1 MKTVEYGQFSAYTRE
16 QNAEAIAKV
25 RELMTRPDSAR
36 NFSPS
41 ARYAVSQLLA
51 YAMQERQYRQSCEQK
66 MDSYLEYITLCM
78 KMLHERDLTV
88 TNLKQQLS
96 FAQQVLADTG
106 V

>member
-25 RELMTRPDSAR
+25 HDLMTCPDSAR

-51 YAMQERQYRQSCEQK
+51 YAMQEREYRKTCEQK
-66 MDSYLEYITLCM
+66 MESYLEYITLCV
-78 KMLHERDLTV
+78 KMLHDSDLTV
-88 TNLKQQLS
+88 ANLKQQLS
-96 FAQQVLADTG
+96 FAQQVLTDAG